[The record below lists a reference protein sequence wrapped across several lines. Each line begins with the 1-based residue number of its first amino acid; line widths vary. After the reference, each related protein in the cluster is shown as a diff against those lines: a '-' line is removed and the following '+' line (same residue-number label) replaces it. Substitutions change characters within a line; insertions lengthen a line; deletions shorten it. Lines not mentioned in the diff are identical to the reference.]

1 MKIIAVRGISLTAS
15 RPRPSRIGN
24 YATTKSYSTLV
35 EVETDNGITGV
46 GESITRQGLGATRS
60 LVNELL
66 APAIVGAD
74 PLDIEGIWTKMFNL
88 QRFRG
93 HSKGYFMEAISGV
106 DTAIWDVAGKAIG
119 LPVYKLLLGH
129 NRKTFPAYASSVL
142 LDTPENMTKKAV
154 EWVSQ
159 GWTAVKIKVGQ
170 GLEGDF
176 AACESI
182 RKAVGKDIIL
192 TADANSAYNVA
203 QATLLGRKLEELNF
217 RWFEEPVPPDDL
229 DGYRMLATK
238 LDIPLAAGESEF
250 SLDGFRQLIESGVR
264 IIQPDESRCGGIT
277 GARKV
282 AILCEAMN
290 AEYAPHTGASSA
302 VSLMASLHLAASMPA
317 FSTYEYMMSSNPLA
331 TELLLKP
338 IPLMR
343 NNRTSAPDSPGLGIE
358 LDPKAVEKFTAVERD
373 PDAC

>member
-1 MKIIAVRGISLTAS
+1 MKIRAVRCISLAAS
-15 RPRPSRIGN
+15 LSRPSRIGN
-24 YATTKSYSTLV
+24 YAIAKSYSTLV
-35 EVETDNGITGV
+35 EVETDDGIIGV
-46 GESITRQGLGATRS
+46 GESITRQGLGATKS

-66 APAIVGAD
+66 APAVVGAD
-74 PLDIEGIWTKMFNL
+74 PLDIDGIWTKMFNL

-106 DTAIWDVAGKAIG
+106 DTAIWDVVGKAMG
-119 LPVYKLLLGH
+119 LPVYKLLFGH
-129 NRKTFPAYASSVL
+129 ARKDFPAYASSVL
-142 LDTPENMTKKAV
+142 LDTPDNMTKKAV
-154 EWVSQ
+154 EWVKQ
-159 GWTAVKIKVGQ
+159 GWKSVKVKVGQ

-182 RKAVGKDIIL
+182 RKAVGRDIIL

-203 QATLLGRKLEELNF
+203 QATLLGRKLEELDF

-229 DGYRMLATK
+229 EGYRMLATK
-238 LDIPLAAGESEF
+238 LDIPLASGESEF
-250 SLDGFRQLIESGVR
+250 SLYGFKQLIESGVR

-317 FSTYEYMMSSNPLA
+317 FSTYEYILGSNPLA

-338 IPLMR
+338 IPPMKD
-343 NNRTSAPDSPGLGIE
+343 NRTSAPDSPGLGIE
-358 LDPKAVEKFTAVERD
+358 LDPRAVAKFTVA
-373 PDAC
+373 AG